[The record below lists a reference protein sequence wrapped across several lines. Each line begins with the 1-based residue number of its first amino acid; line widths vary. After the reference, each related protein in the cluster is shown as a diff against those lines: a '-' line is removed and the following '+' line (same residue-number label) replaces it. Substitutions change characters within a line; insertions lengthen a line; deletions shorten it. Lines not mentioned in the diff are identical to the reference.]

1 MKNRTKRIW
10 LGMFSIILFFV
21 GILTISLV
29 DIKITVGI
37 LFLVTSQNISNMIS
51 KYQDLKVEDLIDK
64 DGWKKLREVIQNINK

>member
-10 LGMFSIILFFV
+10 LGMFSIILFIV

-51 KYQDLKVEDLIDK
+51 KYQDLKVEDIIDK